1 MKIQDYLFNTKLK
14 PKQLVI
20 IPVILITLFVL
31 GYAGSQ
37 VGGMGLVVFLGMS
50 YALVTVSFVLTRNI
64 LVPTS
69 LFVIYNTIV
78 TILSGNNPG
87 VLLAIGY
94 ALIQSLFIGL
104 VFTLVNHY
112 DKKPDA
118 KISHLDIISIAIIT
132 IVLTAGS
139 VVLAK

>member
-1 MKIQDYLFNTKLK
+1 MKIQEYLFNTKLK
-14 PKQLVI
+14 PKQLII

-37 VGGMGLVVFLGMS
+37 VGGIGLVVFLAMS
-50 YALVTVSFVLTRNI
+50 YSLVTVSFVLTRNI

-104 VFTLVNHY
+104 VFYLVNHF

-118 KISHLDIISIAIIT
+118 KISHLDMISIAIIT
-132 IVLTAGS
+132 IILTAGS
-139 VVLAK
+139 VILTV